1 MEASMRR
8 FLVHAI
14 GGFAGD
20 RSGNLAVLFGMVASV
35 LALGVGFAV
44 NVSQLYNAKSSLQ
57 GVVDAA
63 VTSTA
68 RDLTTGAINEAD
80 ANKSV
85 QAFLDANSRA
95 GILQTDRIVLDKLT
109 VDRTASTVQADV
121 HVDLGLYFPLFS
133 MGDMQR
139 VTVSTTALYSD
150 RQIEVAMMLDVTGS
164 MEANWY
170 KRTDKIGDLRDA
182 ASGAVED
189 LLKWNRDEN
198 DPRVRI
204 AIVPYAEAVNTGGLA
219 STVFVETRYGS
230 KVPPPIDAPVSVSLT
245 LSSDKCATERKDKD
259 GYADYSPDGPY
270 TPRLDNNG
278 KTYLA
283 KVNRDYNMRN
293 CPSAELIPLTADKDK
308 LLNTI
313 ADFRADGVTA
323 GGIAAQ
329 WGYYMLSP
337 SWRSAV
343 ADAGLGA
350 GPANFDKRRVAKIA
364 ILMTDG
370 QFNTAF
376 AKGRGAPSSQSQGET
391 SRKNAEAIC
400 ANMKRD
406 GIEIF
411 TIGFD
416 LNDPTMTAT
425 ERYQAKSVLK
435 NCSTADT
442 SSLKHYYEAATGTEL
457 AAAFYEISKN
467 IEKLAIKR

>member
-1 MEASMRR
+1 
-8 FLVHAI
+8 
-14 GGFAGD
+14 
-20 RSGNLAVLFGMVASV
+20 
-35 LALGVGFAV
+35 
-44 NVSQLYNAKSSLQ
+44 LYNAKSSLQ

-68 RDLTTGAINEAD
+68 RDLTTGVIQEAD

-95 GILQTDRIVLDKLT
+95 GILQADRIVLDKLT
-109 VDRTASTVQADV
+109 VDKTAKTVQADA
-121 HVDLGLYFPLFS
+121 HVDVGLYFPIFS
-133 MGDMQR
+133 TGDMQR
-139 VTVSTTALYSD
+139 VAASTTALYSD
-150 RQIEVAMMLDVTGS
+150 KQIEVAMMLDVTGS
-164 MEANWY
+164 MAANWY
-170 KRTDKIGDLRDA
+170 RRTDKIGDLQVA
-182 ASGAVED
+182 ASKAVRD
-189 LLKWNRDEN
+189 LLRSNYDKN
-198 DPRVRI
+198 DPRVRV

-245 LSSDKCATERKDKD
+245 LAPDKCATERKDKD
-259 GYADYSPDGPY
+259 GFADYSPDGPY
-270 TPRLDNNG
+270 TPRLNNNG

-283 KVNRDYNMRN
+283 KVNRDYRIRS
-293 CPSAELIPLTADKDK
+293 CPSATLIPLTADEDK
-308 LLNTI
+308 LLDTI
-313 ADFRADGVTA
+313 TDFSAEGVTA

-337 SWRSAV
+337 SWRSAI

-350 GPANFDKRRVAKIA
+350 GPANFDGRKVAKVA

-370 QFNTAF
+370 RFNTAF
-376 AKGRGAPSSQSQGET
+376 AKERGAPTIQGQEQT
-391 SRKNAEAIC
+391 SRDNAEAVC

-416 LNDPTMTAT
+416 LNDPTMTVT
-425 ERYQAKSVLK
+425 ERDQAKSVLK

-442 SSLKHYYEAATGTEL
+442 SSLKHYFEAATGTEL
-457 AAAFYEISKN
+457 AAAFDEITGN
-467 IEKLAIKR
+467 IEKLTIKR